1 MQSLAL
7 AAEELFSVD
16 ILLQVTCVVKAA
28 RDPRFQLWQVSGHEL
43 NLEWLWLC
51 HPTRQHRTTLDRV

>member
-28 RDPRFQLWQVSGHEL
+28 RDPRFPAVAGFWARIE
-43 NLEWLWLC
+43 
-51 HPTRQHRTTLDRV
+51 P